1 MLVYTVLSSPSK
13 VEPIFEL
20 SQKYNLKGNN
30 LVSYYYVKDSSLIN
44 LLKKISNNILIDSG
58 AFTLFSS
65 KKKHDFEEY
74 FNNYLNYIKKHT
86 SNDLIKGFFELDID
100 SIIGYDEV
108 LSLREKLTNV
118 SDKIIPV
125 YHKRLGVEEFK
136 KMVAEYDYV
145 SVGGIVSKEIH
156 PSELPPFV
164 KYAHKHNTKIHA
176 LGITSPKYLKKIPF
190 DSVDSS
196 SVISSRFGR
205 VLFFKN
211 GKMNSIKLDSEYIS
225 KNYAK
230 MDTMSYL
237 SFLKFEKYYEN
248 YWKNYR
254 GKI

>member
-1 MLVYTVLSSPSK
+1 MLVYIVLSSPSK
-13 VEPIFEL
+13 IESIFEL

-30 LVSYYYVKDSSLIN
+30 LASYYYIKDSSSIN

-65 KKKHDFEEY
+65 KKKYDFEKY
-74 FNNYLNYIKKHT
+74 FNNYLNYVKKHT

-100 SIIGYDEV
+100 SIIGYDKV

-145 SVGGIVSKEIH
+145 SIGGIVSKEIH
-156 PSELPPFV
+156 PTELPPFV

-176 LGITSPKYLKKIPF
+176 LGIASSKYLKKIPF
-190 DSVDSS
+190 DSVDASS
-196 SVISSRFGR
+196 GISARFGR

-211 GKMNSIKLDSEYIS
+211 GKISSIRLDSEYVS
-225 KNYAK
+225 KNYTK
-230 MDTMSYL
+230 IDNMSYL
-237 SFLKFEKYYEN
+237 SFLKFEKYYYN
-248 YWKNYR
+248 YWEGYNK
-254 GKI
+254 